1 MNSWL
6 LRPNPIQ
13 KDRMQIFLSDD
24 IVAIGWPRLPDL
36 TNKNRDDIKH
46 LLLKAYPEKYAPNST
61 NLGNVATVIDSF
73 SNQFEHGDF
82 VVVPHGDDIYIGR
95 IDGDYY
101 YDESK
106 ANDID
111 GYPHQRKVQW
121 LFGPISRDKIPTDLR
136 SSLRAQMTIV
146 NLKHRQNLI
155 EQLLGVTEQS
165 QALEPIEI
173 SDVDSL
179 MADALKILKA
189 ELASEDADRR
199 LKAAVEI
206 IRLKQDERIDK

>member
-6 LRPNPIQ
+6 LRPNPIK
-13 KDRMQIFLSDD
+13 KDRMQMFLSDE

-36 TNKNRDDIKH
+36 MNKNRDNIKD
-46 LLLKAYPEKYAPNST
+46 LLLKAYPEKYVPNST
-61 NLGNVATVIDSF
+61 SLGNVATVIDSF
-73 SNQFEHGDF
+73 SNQFEYGDY
-82 VVVPHGDDIYIGR
+82 VVVPHGDDIYIGS
-95 IDGDYY
+95 IAGEYF
-101 YDESK
+101 YDASK
-106 ANDID
+106 ANEHD

-121 LFGPISRDKIPTDLR
+121 LFGPISRDKIPLELR

-155 EQLLGVTEQS
+155 EQLLGVSKQS
-165 QALEPIEI
+165 QDLESIE
-173 SDVDSL
+173 SSEVESL
-179 MADALKILKA
+179 LADAMKILKA

-206 IRLKQDERIDK
+206 IRLKQDDRIDK